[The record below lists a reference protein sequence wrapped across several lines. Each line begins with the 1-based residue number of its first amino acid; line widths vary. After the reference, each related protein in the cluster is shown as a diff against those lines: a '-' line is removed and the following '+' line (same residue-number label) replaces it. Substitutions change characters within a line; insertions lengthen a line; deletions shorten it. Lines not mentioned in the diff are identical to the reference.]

1 VVVRVNTDLS
11 GLVQQQQAAAGGAQK
26 AAANQEAKKPASE
39 SSAAAT
45 AEIRAAVAS
54 ENKAA
59 GRSEPIDADT
69 ATALASALRN
79 QIKANPNAALGA
91 HDLSADR
98 TRDLLS

>member
-1 VVVRVNTDLS
+1 MRVNTDLS
-11 GLVQQQQAAAGGAQK
+11 GLVQQQQAAASGVQK
-26 AAANQEAKKPASE
+26 AAASQEAKKPASGG
-39 SSAAAT
+39 SAAAT

-59 GRSEPIDADT
+59 GRSEAIGGDT
-69 ATALASALRN
+69 AAALATALRN

-98 TRDLLS
+98 ARDLLS